1 MRRSLHGLCTL
12 IQVTLLK
19 VSNPVVSRTLSIP
32 ASVTFFDLHHAIEAG
47 FGWDGDDT
55 TADYGDKPFPL
66 VKVVKGNP
74 FRAEE
79 YDLMPALF
87 STQLGDEVDG
97 IPGVEC
103 DDLEYANVHRILND
117 FRVREHYLIYDYHI
131 CGVNRYPHVIQRL
144 GRMPDD
150 YGNRITCVAGQGYTT
165 LKAWSKRDYSA
176 GKRSV
181 SKGGPKLM
189 GIRCRKSPRPS

>member
-1 MRRSLHGLCTL
+1 M
-12 IQVTLLK
+12 
-19 VSNPVVSRTLSIP
+19 
-32 ASVTFFDLHHAIEAG
+32 VTFFDLHHAIEAT
-47 FGWDGDDT
+47 FGWEGDDT
-55 TADYGDKPFPL
+55 TADYGDEPFLL

-87 STQLGDEVDG
+87 SVQLGREADG

-103 DDLEYANVHRILND
+103 GDLEYANVHRILND
-117 FRVREHYLIYDYHI
+117 FSFREHYLICDYHI
-131 CGVNRYPHVIQRL
+131 FGINRYPHVIQRL
-144 GRMPDD
+144 GRMQDD
-150 YGNRITCVAGQGYTT
+150 SSNRLTCVAGQGYTT

-181 SKGGPKLM
+181 FKGGPSSWELDVEKVRARLDKVEEA
-189 GIRCRKSPRPS
+189 RLKKNKKNKQNKHS